1 MNNANVVFERGGG
14 GGGAPEHTGDWSCIK
29 CCK

>member
-1 MNNANVVFERGGG
+1 MNNANVVFERGG